1 MALPAQIAVSFD
13 FSSGA
18 TFGYP
23 FTIGDAKYGVLG
35 TSQLAGS
42 TVPTPII
49 DLTPDVYQI
58 SITRGRNIMT
68 DTYEAGTAIV
78 RVLDPNSYFNPQN
91 TSSPYYGYLTPLRKL
106 RISATTATADTF
118 LFSGYTTDYRYSY
131 DQEQNMGYVDI
142 VCADA
147 FRLINM
153 ANLTTVTDATA
164 GQTTGTRIGKILDML
179 EFPANMRTIA
189 TGSSTCLADPG
200 TARTGLEAI
209 KNAEF
214 SEGMGAFYFNPSGTA
229 VYKGRNE
236 VAATLADAPIEFNQT
251 TGIPYKNLKFT
262 FDDKLIINDANF
274 TRIGGTPQVVFD
286 NDSIAKYFPHG
297 SNKTDLIAETDD
309 IVLNV
314 AKEYVATRKET
325 TLRID
330 AMTVDLLDPSV
341 PTDTM
346 IALDYFD
353 NLLITN
359 EQPDGSTI
367 VKNLQMQGI
376 VWDITPNKM
385 TATVTTLEPIAEN
398 FIIGSAY
405 YGIIGTSILGYGA

>member
-1 MALPAQIAVSFD
+1 MSLPAQIAVSFD
-13 FSSGA
+13 FSGGA
-18 TFGYP
+18 TFGSG
-23 FTIGDAKYGVLG
+23 FVIGSPDNGVIG
-35 TSQLAGS
+35 VNSFGS
-42 TVPTPII
+42 SDVIIPTV
-49 DLTPDVYQI
+49 DLTPDVYSI
-58 SITRGRNIMT
+58 SIRRGRNLMK
-68 DTYEAGTAIV
+68 DTYDAGTAIV
-78 RVLDPNSYFNPQN
+78 RVLDPLGYFNPQN
-91 TSSPYYGYLTPLRKL
+91 PSSPYFGYLVPLRKL

-179 EFPANMRTIA
+179 EFPANMRTVA
-189 TGSSTCLADPG
+189 TGSSTCVADPG

-236 VAATLADAPIEFNQT
+236 VAATLADTPIEFNQT

-325 TLRID
+325 SLRVD
-330 AMTVDLLDPSV
+330 AVTVDLLDPAV

-359 EQPDGSTI
+359 VQPDGSTI

-376 VWDITPNKM
+376 VWDISPNKM

>member
-1 MALPAQIAVSFD
+1 M
-13 FSSGA
+13 
-18 TFGYP
+18 
-23 FTIGDAKYGVLG
+23 
-35 TSQLAGS
+35 
-42 TVPTPII
+42 
-49 DLTPDVYQI
+49 
-58 SITRGRNIMT
+58 RGRNIMR
-68 DTYEAGTAIV
+68 DTYEAGTATV

-147 FRLINM
+147 FRLMNM
-153 ANLTTVTDATA
+153 ANLTTVADSGA
-164 GQTTGTRIGKILDML
+164 GQTTGTRIGKILDQL
-179 EFPANMRTIA
+179 EFPANMRTLA
-189 TGSSTCLADPG
+189 TGSTTCIADPG
-200 TARTGLEAI
+200 TSRTGLEAI
-209 KNAEF
+209 LNAEF

-236 VAATLADAPIEFNQT
+236 VAATLANAPIEFNQT
-251 TGIPYKNLKFT
+251 TGIPYTNLKFV
-262 FDDKLIINDANF
+262 FDDKLIINDVAF
-274 TRIGGTPQVVFD
+274 TRAGGTTQVVYD
-286 NDSIAKYFPHG
+286 NDSITKYFPHG
-297 SNKTDLIAETDD
+297 LNKSELIAQTDD

-330 AMTVDLLDPSV
+330 AMTVDLQDPAV

-346 IALDYFD
+346 IGLDYFD

-359 EQPDGSTI
+359 VQPDGSTI

-376 VWDITPNKM
+376 EWNITPNKM
-385 TATVTTLEPIAEN
+385 VATVTTLEPIAEN

>member
-1 MALPAQIAVSFD
+1 MTLPAQIAVSFD
-13 FSSGA
+13 FSSSA

-23 FTIGDAKYGVLG
+23 FTIGDSKYGILG

-42 TVPTPII
+42 SVPAPIV
-49 DLTPDVYQI
+49 DLTPDVYSI
-58 SITRGRNIMT
+58 SIMRGRNIMR
-68 DTYEAGTAIV
+68 DTYEAGTATV

-91 TSSPYYGYLTPLRKL
+91 TSSPYFGYLTPLRKL
-106 RISATTATADTF
+106 RISATTATSDSF
-118 LFSGYTTDYRYSY
+118 LFSGYTTEYRYSY

-147 FRLINM
+147 FRLMNM
-153 ANLTTVTDATA
+153 ANLTTVTDGTA
-164 GQTTGTRIGKILDML
+164 GQATGTRIGKILDQL
-179 EFPANMRTIA
+179 DFPSNMRTLA
-189 TGSSTCLADPG
+189 TGSTTCIADPG
-200 TARTGLEAI
+200 TSRTGLEAI

-214 SEGMGAFYFNPSGTA
+214 SEGLGAFYFNTSGTA
-229 VYKGRNE
+229 VYKGRTE
-236 VAATLADAPIEFNQT
+236 VAASLATAPIEFNQT
-251 TGIPYKNLKFT
+251 TGIPYKDLKFV
-262 FDDKLIINDANF
+262 FDDKLIINDVTF
-274 TRIGGTPQVVFD
+274 TRAGGTAQTVFD

-297 SNKTDLIAETDD
+297 LNKSELVAQTDE

-314 AKEYVATRKET
+314 AREYVATRKET

-341 PTDTM
+341 PTNTM

-359 EQPDGSTI
+359 VQPDGSTI

-376 VWDITPNKM
+376 AWEIGPNKM
-385 TATVTTLEPIAEN
+385 TAIVTTLEPIAEN

-405 YGIIGTSILGYGA
+405 YGIIGTSTLGYGA